1 MLVRE
6 STKPALIPLNVT
18 PLTRT
23 QGWDKVRGVT
33 RQTYKHEIKYGP

>member
-18 PLTRT
+18 PLTRIRG
-23 QGWDKVRGVT
+23 QAKVRGVT
-33 RQTYKHEIKYGP
+33 RQTYKH

>member
-18 PLTRT
+18 PLTRARD
-23 QGWDKVRGVT
+23 QDKVRDITG
-33 RQTYKHEIKYGP
+33 QTYKH